1 MVAIVLD
8 PARMAVI
15 SLIAFIWSYGNPLD
29 IGLFCLFALGRHWDE
44 LKGLVYLYIN
54 PTIVIDFAK
63 AAVFWFT
70 VFQLAR
76 CFADLATPSAWCDEF
91 PAKPMLFP
99 CKTTHTRLFP
109 KKHSFSYSYL
119 YVGVPVGWRGSSG
132 GLLSA
137 DEPKDE
143 KPWYMKWLSFRPGS
157 WFSVDG
163 DHYLARGHVEGGLR
177 GKLDAYIQSEVCL
190 TLECWLL
197 DCADC
202 IRVRNPK
209 TILMPTS

>member
-29 IGLFCLFALGRHWDE
+29 IGLFCLFALGRHWDA

-63 AAVFWFT
+63 AAVLWFT

-76 CFADLATPSAWCDEF
+76 YLAGLATPSAWCDEF

-119 YVGVPVGWRGSSG
+119 YMGVPVGWRGSSG

-177 GKLDAYIQSEVCL
+177 GKLDVYIQSEVCL

-202 IRVRNPK
+202 IRVKNPK

>member
-1 MVAIVLD
+1 MVAIVLS
-8 PARMAVI
+8 PARMAAI
-15 SLIAFIWSYGNPLD
+15 SLIAFIWSCGRTLD
-29 IGLFCLFALGRHWDE
+29 IVLFCLFAFGRHWDA
-44 LKGLVYLYIN
+44 LKEFVYLYSD
-54 PTIVIDFAK
+54 PTIVIEFATT
-63 AAVFWFT
+63 AVFWFT
-70 VFQLAR
+70 LFQLAR
-76 CFADLATPSAWCDEF
+76 CLTGLITPSAWCDEF

-99 CKTTHTRLFP
+99 CQTTHTRLFP

-132 GLLSA
+132 GLLSV

-143 KPWYMKWLSFRPGS
+143 KPWYLKWLSLRPGS

-190 TLECWLL
+190 TL
-197 DCADC
+197 
-202 IRVRNPK
+202 K
-209 TILMPTS
+209 